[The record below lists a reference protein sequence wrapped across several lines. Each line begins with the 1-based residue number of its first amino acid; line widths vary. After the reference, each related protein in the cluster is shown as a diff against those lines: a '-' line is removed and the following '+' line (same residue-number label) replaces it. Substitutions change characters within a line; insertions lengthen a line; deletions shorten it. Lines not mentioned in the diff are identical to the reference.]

1 MIGLKEFRCRSYI
14 HNNKVKGCNIHL
26 WDVLIDLLDEEA
38 IPDDW
43 RWVQDS
49 KIGVYTDLS
58 IERYCPV
65 CYNTLLNKIEGGT
78 N

>member
-1 MIGLKEFRCRSYI
+1 MIGLKEFRCRSYT
-14 HNNKVKGCNIHL
+14 HNNKVKDCNVHL

-43 RWVQDS
+43 RWVQDR
-49 KIGVYTDLS
+49 KIGVSATTS

-65 CYNTLLNKIEGGT
+65 CYKALLNKIKEGT
-78 N
+78 